1 MTNLKTGPSR
11 AAKILFILGRE
22 GLNPKTIK
30 VRHPH
35 QCDYKQQFRKVEVS
49 HLYWTLWNSLAKQSP
64 MRDFLSS
71 MHDNKYKNDDMLD
84 AGNAETND
92 DDRNENNTLRQVG
105 GAAVVGGIIG
115 LCLVGPLVGVV
126 AAGGAAA
133 LATSKGVGGD
143 VARSTGDVAS
153 NAGDRLQD
161 LNKKH
166 RIVERS
172 SNGFIKG
179 CRWVSNKLKEKPATT
194 P

>member
-1 MTNLKTGPSR
+1 
-11 AAKILFILGRE
+11 
-22 GLNPKTIK
+22 
-30 VRHPH
+30 
-35 QCDYKQQFRKVEVS
+35 
-49 HLYWTLWNSLAKQSP
+49 
-64 MRDFLSS
+64 MRDFFSRKNDIN
-71 MHDNKYKNDDMLD
+71 HRNDDMTD
-84 AGNAETND
+84 ERNTETNDD

-105 GAAVVGGIIG
+105 GAAVVGGIVG
-115 LCLVGPLVGVV
+115 LCLVGPLVGIV

-166 RIVERS
+166 RIVERT

-179 CRWVSNKLKEKPATT
+179 CRWVSHKLKEKPATT